1 MSGNAQESQHYSS
14 RETGLVHQTIG
25 LSPISILPTL
35 STGILTGCGQKWG
48 IMRHYKGQL
57 CGKKDQLCGKL
68 CGSQFLISNVL
79 GGGVLNGV
87 LIGILVYLS
96 DGINIST

>member
-1 MSGNAQESQHYSS
+1 MDILNKKLTHSGGRARSS
-14 RETGLVHQTIG
+14 TFTSSGFTKDE
-25 LSPISILPTL
+25 LSS
-35 STGILTGCGQKWG
+35 GILTGCGQKWG
-48 IMRHYKGQL
+48 IVRHYKGQL
-57 CGKKDQLCGKL
+57 CGKKYQLCSKL

-79 GGGVLNGV
+79 GVLNGV